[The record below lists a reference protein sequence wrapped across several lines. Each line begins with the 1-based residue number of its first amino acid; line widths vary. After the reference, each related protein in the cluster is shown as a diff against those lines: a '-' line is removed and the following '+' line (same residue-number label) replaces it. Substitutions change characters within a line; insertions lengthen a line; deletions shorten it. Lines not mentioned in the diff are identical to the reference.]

1 MEMNRNFFIREK
13 GDKTEKAFSIIFFCL
28 SAVLATVASYAY
40 KNSVP
45 QDDLA
50 TQNMR
55 LFFKDNFMEVSQFI
69 RLSYDEQE
77 AFAGQ
82 DKHPFY
88 KKYMSASEIEKEK
101 IRALI
106 HASGDYSPNH
116 YWLNIA
122 FLWGIVFTTIWFLCK
137 VIEAIL
143 VYMRR

>member
-1 MEMNRNFFIREK
+1 MNRDLVIREK

-28 SAVLATVASYAY
+28 SAFLATIASYAY
-40 KNSVP
+40 QNTAP

-55 LFFKDNFMEVSQFI
+55 LFFKDNIMEVSQFV

-77 AFAGQ
+77 AFARQ
-82 DKHPFY
+82 ATHPFY

-106 HASGDYSPNH
+106 HTSGDYSPNH

-122 FLWGIVFTTIWFLCK
+122 FLWGIVFTTIWFICK
-137 VIEAIL
+137 VFESIL